1 MHCAPGG
8 QPELLAD
15 MTATVDFSDDARRML
30 DDADE
35 RWVAEHGYFAANP
48 LVQEAEHATEMLH
61 HDPELGV
68 RFQRARGHRPEIRR
82 LLIQPGWHLYYSL
95 DASRSHVLI
104 LAVWYA
110 SRGQP
115 PPL

>member
-1 MHCAPGG
+1 
-8 QPELLAD
+8 
-15 MTATVDFSDDARRML
+15 MTTTVEFSDDARRML

-35 RWVAEHGYFAANP
+35 RWIAEHGYFAANP
-48 LVQEAEHATEMLH
+48 LVEEAERAIELLRHNP
-61 HDPELGV
+61 DLGV
-68 RFQRARGHRPEIRR
+68 RFRGPRGRQPEIRR
-82 LLIQPGWHLYYSL
+82 LLLQTGWHLYYSV

-110 SRGQP
+110 SRGEN